1 MAVLAVAPRT
11 TTKAPDKER
20 RQPEG
25 EVVQMVEGEVVG
37 MVGLVAVALD
47 EALHV
52 EVGKRHGLLTRL
64 SSLMSLEVLTTL
76 MCTQLYILASRNSY
90 TLPPLRLL
98 QQTLPLKEKLQL
110 IFPVF
115 QQQLCTQVRA
125 TKTMLPLFLPT
136 LLQRNLLPLSHR
148 HPSLQP
154 SSQFSPLRTAKR
166 KKKKKTMIPWA
177 SDLNDAHTAF
187 LSTSTH
193 YYFFEEETQFLLL
206 YALKTKEIH
215 RFF

>member
-20 RQPEG
+20 RQLEG
-25 EVVQMVEGEVVG
+25 EVVGMVEGEVVG
-37 MVGLVAVALD
+37 MVGLGLVAVALD

-125 TKTMLPLFLPT
+125 NKTMLPLLLHT
-136 LLQRNLLPLSHR
+136 LLRRNLIPLSHR

-166 KKKKKTMIPWA
+166 KKKKKTMMSLRQVI
-177 SDLNDAHTAF
+177 
-187 LSTSTH
+187 
-193 YYFFEEETQFLLL
+193 
-206 YALKTKEIH
+206 
-215 RFF
+215 

>member
-20 RQPEG
+20 RQLEG
-25 EVVQMVEGEVVG
+25 EVVGMVEGEVVG

-52 EVGKRHGLLTRL
+52 EVGKGHGLLTRL

-98 QQTLPLKEKLQL
+98 QQTLPLKEKL
-110 IFPVF
+110 
-115 QQQLCTQVRA
+115 
-125 TKTMLPLFLPT
+125 
-136 LLQRNLLPLSHR
+136 
-148 HPSLQP
+148 
-154 SSQFSPLRTAKR
+154 
-166 KKKKKTMIPWA
+166 
-177 SDLNDAHTAF
+177 
-187 LSTSTH
+187 
-193 YYFFEEETQFLLL
+193 
-206 YALKTKEIH
+206 
-215 RFF
+215 